1 MRQAAALPGGI
12 DMHSTKNT
20 LDAAT
25 RGKSIVLL
33 GMGLIHALD
42 IERHAKQAHWNVRGP
57 NFKALHEL
65 FDDVAQQA
73 EDASDLLAERVV
85 ALGGTADGRTNVV
98 ANCSTLLAYPID
110 ASIGNEHVE
119 ALSVSIASF
128 GTLARDAIDQAGS
141 WGDAD
146 TGDIFTEISR
156 ALDKTLWLVEAHAA

>member
-1 MRQAAALPGGI
+1 
-12 DMHSTKNT
+12 MHSTKNT
-20 LDAAT
+20 LDAAK

-42 IERHAKQAHWNVRGP
+42 LERHAKQAHWNVRGP

-65 FDDVAQQA
+65 FDEVAQQA

-85 ALGGTADGRTNVV
+85 ALGGTADGRAHEVGSR
-98 ANCSTLLAYPID
+98 STLTEYPTE

-119 ALSVSIASF
+119 ALSRSIATF
-128 GTLARDAIDQAGS
+128 GSLARDAIDQADG

-146 TGDIFTEISR
+146 TADIFTEISR
-156 ALDKTLWLVEAHAA
+156 GLDKALWLVEAHAA

>member
-1 MRQAAALPGGI
+1 
-12 DMHSTKNT
+12 MHSTKNT

-42 IERHAKQAHWNVRGP
+42 LERHAKQAHWNVRGP
-57 NFKALHEL
+57 NFRALHEL
-65 FDDVAQQA
+65 FDEIAQQA

-85 ALGGTADGRTNVV
+85 ALGGTADGRAAVV
-98 ANCSTLLAYPID
+98 ANRSTLPDYPTE

-119 ALSVSIASF
+119 ALSRSIATF
-128 GTLARDAIDQAGS
+128 GSLARDAIDQAQG

-146 TGDIFTEISR
+146 TADIFTEISR
-156 ALDKTLWLVEAHAA
+156 GLDKSLWLVEAHAA